1 MISSRSTHYWLWFL
15 LFGVIAA
22 IVAAYNSQPVN
33 SETAIFLITGFAG
46 LLTGFGMFSRFA
58 RPYDLLIGLFF
69 TVIGVL
75 GIMSGLGFQLVAS
88 SGTAAST
95 TLSGQS
101 ILGLYLGLP
110 YALIHT
116 VLGLTSLNHGLKA
129 PSGAAPVAVA
139 TSAPANS

>member
-22 IVAAYNSQPVN
+22 IVAAYNNQSVT
-33 SETAIFLITGFAG
+33 SETGIFLATGFLG
-46 LLTGFGMFSRFA
+46 LLTGFGAFARFA

-69 TVIGVL
+69 TVVGVL
-75 GIMSGLGFQLVAS
+75 GIMNGLGFHLIAS
-88 SGTAAST
+88 SGSAAST
-95 TLSGQS
+95 TLTGQS
-101 ILGLYLGLP
+101 ILGLYLGMP

-129 PSGAAPVAVA
+129 PASAAPVAVA
-139 TSAPANS
+139 TAAPANS

>member
-22 IVAAYNSQPVN
+22 IVAAYNNQSVT
-33 SETAIFLITGFAG
+33 SETGIFLLTGFLG
-46 LLTGFGMFSRFA
+46 LLTGFGAFSRFA
-58 RPYDLLIGLFF
+58 RAYDLLIGLFF
-69 TVIGVL
+69 TVVGVL
-75 GIMSGLGFQLVAS
+75 GIMNGLGFHLVAS
-88 SGTAAST
+88 GGTAAST
-95 TLSGQS
+95 TLTGDS

-129 PSGAAPVAVA
+129 PTSAPVAVA
-139 TSAPANS
+139 TATPANV